1 MHKPFEQLTLLV
13 DQFYQQVDEPVKRG
27 AKPVY
32 DNAFYMKLYFFGILN
47 RCPEKSRF
55 LERGQKAFPSLF
67 KKTCAKHRPA
77 TFVVNRAGRPAV
89 LAVAASQTQEG
100 EAC

>member
-1 MHKPFEQLTLLV
+1 MHKPFEQLALLV
-13 DQFYQQVDEPVKRG
+13 DQFYQQLDIPVKRG

-32 DNAFYMKLYFFGILN
+32 ENAFYLKLYFFGILN

-67 KKTCAKHRPA
+67 KKTVSKHRL
-77 TFVVNRAGRPAV
+77 TTIVVH
-89 LAVAASQTQEG
+89 
-100 EAC
+100 